1 MMASPDKRILY
12 LSSLHNGKTH
22 DYQILK
28 SEFPC
33 TKNWFEHLSL
43 RLDSGFQGFYKDYK
57 CSDVKLPIKRKRVAK
72 GIKNELTHEEK
83 QYNKELAKERIVV
96 ENSIA
101 GLKRFHLIT
110 NRLRLKLDFSC
121 LDNIMLVLAGLWN
134 LNVANRLKI
143 S

>member
-1 MMASPDKRILY
+1 MMASPDKRTLY

-33 TKNWFEHLSL
+33 AKNWFEHLLL

-72 GIKNELTHEEK
+72 GIN
-83 QYNKELAKERIVV
+83 
-96 ENSIA
+96 
-101 GLKRFHLIT
+101 
-110 NRLRLKLDFSC
+110 
-121 LDNIMLVLAGLWN
+121 LDNIMQVLAGLWN
-134 LNVANRLKI
+134 LNAANQLKI
-143 S
+143 N